1 MPSTATHQITYE
13 MAQITPAHAKDWLQ
27 VRRTE
32 KRPNRQQIRAYADD
46 MRARRWM
53 PNGDPIIFG
62 KSGSLLSGVLRLMA
76 CIDADTP
83 FASLI
88 IRGVDDEHFET
99 IDSVRRRT
107 VGDILTIRQ
116 EPNGRMLAAALG
128 VLWRYAND
136 DYVSPRRS
144 SPSAQALLRVLENN
158 PGIRDS
164 MKLAQDASRF
174 MSAAVAGALHYLFTR
189 ADAANADLFFEQ
201 LLDEEISTGPLF
213 LLRQQLA
220 ALRDARGSKSQG
232 VLLALCI
239 KAWEAFSSNSEM
251 KQLRFVPGND
261 NAPRVSNL
269 DEASLRS
276 GVTEEPRAR
285 RTPVVSEGK
294 VARAMP
300 QIEVDITEITPDIAN
315 QMLEHNDANRGIAA
329 LVVEKYARDM
339 TRGAWVL
346 NGQTIKFGK
355 SGRLLDG
362 QHRLQ
367 ASVLSRRAFPA
378 IIVRGLDDAVF
389 DTFDLGSRR
398 AIGDVLRDRGEINT
412 SSLGAALRQLWLLQ
426 HGLIQSR
433 GATPTIAEL
442 LGVLE
447 QNPDLRES
455 ARLQHKIR
463 EITAPTLIL
472 TLHYLFTHVDKDKA
486 SWFIDR
492 LSDGAELA
500 PRHPILTLRDQ
511 LTRAHSQRKVKVS
524 DAERAAWTIKAWNAY
539 LQDRS
544 VATLKWQ
551 QLGPRKEGFP
561 EILGLTELR
570 RPLAA

>member
-1 MPSTATHQITYE
+1 
-13 MAQITPAHAKDWLQ
+13 
-27 VRRTE
+27 
-32 KRPNRQQIRAYADD
+32 
-46 MRARRWM
+46 M

-62 KSGSLLSGVLRLMA
+62 KSGALLSGVLRLQA
-76 CIDADTP
+76 CIEAGASFP
-83 FASLI
+83 SLI
-88 IRGVDDEHFET
+88 IRGVDDGHFET

-107 VGDILTIRQ
+107 VADILTIRK
-116 EPNGRMLAAALG
+116 EPNGRMLGAALA

-144 SPSAQALLRVLENN
+144 SPSAQALLQVLENN

-164 MKLAQDASRF
+164 MKLAHDASRF
-174 MSAAVAGALHYLFTR
+174 MSSAVAGTLHYLFTR
-189 ADAANADLFFEQ
+189 ANAVNADLFFEP
-201 LLDEEISTGPLF
+201 LLDEEISTGPIF

-220 ALRDARGSKSQG
+220 ALRDARGAKSQG

-239 KAWEAFSSNSEM
+239 KAWEAFISESEM
-251 KQLRFVPGND
+251 KQLRFVLGSD
-261 NAPRVSNL
+261 KAPRVSNV

-276 GVTEEPRAR
+276 GVAEEPTSRRASVP
-285 RTPVVSEGK
+285 TD
-294 VARAMP
+294 ATITMAMP
-300 QIEVDITEITPDIAN
+300 QIEVEITEINPDVAN
-315 QMLEHNDANRGIAA
+315 EMLEHNDANRGIAA
-329 LVVEKYARDM
+329 LVVEKYSRDM
-339 TRGAWVL
+339 TRGAWAL

-362 QHRLQ
+362 HHRLQ
-367 ASVLSRRAFPA
+367 ASVLSKHSSPA

-442 LGVLE
+442 LEVLE

-472 TLHYLFTHVDKDKA
+472 TLHYLFSHVDRGKA